1 ETVPRLYPEVRP
13 QADFN
18 RSLELLQRASSHN
31 PPVVTKSGMMLG
43 LGESREEL
51 IETMKAVRD
60 TGCRLLTL
68 GQYLAPSKRHHPV
81 VRYVPPEEFSEY
93 EEIGLGMG
101 FSAVASAP
109 FVRSS
114 YEAERLYREAF
125 ARIADET
132 D

>member
-1 ETVPRLYPEVRP
+1 
-13 QADFN
+13 
-18 RSLELLQRASSHN
+18 
-31 PPVVTKSGMMLG
+31 MMLG
-43 LGESREEL
+43 LGETRKEL
-51 IETMKAVRD
+51 IETMQAVRD

-68 GQYLAPSKRHHPV
+68 GQYLAPSKRHHPI

-93 EEIGLGMG
+93 EKIGLGMG

-114 YEAERLYREAF
+114 YEAERLYREAA